1 MYSEMPYSF
10 IPHGTTQ
17 GLVFMV
23 SLSESVTAT
32 DDISFQIAKLITL
45 LDGITVTDSVS
56 ATNERVLTFTSKVKG
71 FKITSKVKGFR
82 ITSSITAKK
91 NE

>member
-32 DDISFQIAKLITL
+32 DDISSQIAKLITL
-45 LDGITVTDSVS
+45 LDGIDVTESLSV
-56 ATNERVLTFTSKVKG
+56 TNERLITFTSE
-71 FKITSKVKGFR
+71 VKGFR

>member
-1 MYSEMPYSF
+1 MYSEVPYSF

-23 SLSESVTAT
+23 FLSENTTVTDT
-32 DDISFQIAKLITL
+32 ITSQIAKLITL
-45 LDGITVTDSVS
+45 LDGITVTDSLSV
-56 ATNERVLTFTSKVKG
+56 TNERIITFTSE
-71 FKITSKVKGFR
+71 VKGFR

>member
-1 MYSEMPYSF
+1 MYSEVPYSF

-32 DDISFQIAKLITL
+32 DDISSQIAKLITL
-45 LDGITVTDSVS
+45 LDGIDVTESLSV
-56 ATNERVLTFTSKVKG
+56 TNERLITFTSE
-71 FKITSKVKGFR
+71 VKGFR